1 MSKYWSDFVGTLD
14 PYTPGEQP
22 ANTNLTKLNT
32 NENPYHPSPV
42 VMEAMRCAVND
53 DLRLYPPP
61 NADLLKQ
68 TIADYFQLT
77 PAQVFVG
84 NGSDEV
90 LAHVFN
96 GLFRQAQPILF
107 PDISY
112 SFYPVY
118 CGLYAIEFNKIPLA
132 EDFTL
137 NLDDYRR
144 ANGGIIFPN
153 PNAPTGRLLAL
164 DAIESLL
171 QENSDS
177 VVVVDEAYIDFADA
191 NASAV
196 SLIDQYDNL
205 LVVQTM
211 SKSRALAG
219 LRIGYA
225 LGSAHLV
232 EGLER
237 IKNSFNSYPLGHV
250 QLAAAVASFNDRDY
264 FEATRKQVISSREL
278 LVDQLETLGFE
289 VLPSAAN
296 FVFARHGAYLGADL
310 TRSLRQQNII
320 IRHFNKP
327 RIDEFLRITV
337 GTPEQNQQLIAALT
351 ELVG

>member
-32 NENPYHPSPV
+32 NENPYPPSPA

-310 TRSLRQQNII
+310 TRSLREQNVI

>member
-32 NENPYHPSPV
+32 NENPYPPSPA

>member
-32 NENPYHPSPV
+32 NENPYPPSPA

-61 NADLLKQ
+61 NADSLKQ

-337 GTPEQNQQLIAALT
+337 GTPEQNQQLITALT

>member
-32 NENPYHPSPV
+32 NENPYPPSPA

-61 NADLLKQ
+61 NADSLKQ

-177 VVVVDEAYIDFADA
+177 VVVVDEAYIDFAGA